1 MTHGSHYLGK
11 LYNDLIANSPQTISI
26 DIPSDMGKGRIAQ
39 TQIKHGIIFSDW
51 QMCYQSDMNVQGTV
65 SKDYM
70 QIIFCLNDAISWGIM
85 DEKRSITIQKNES
98 CIYAGHGGTEY
109 ACYKKDSNFSFKS
122 IKIPIAYFSQL
133 LTDYFDGQEAT
144 AYEKKLLDGIS
155 KVPVTPIMEQ
165 ILAETSQF
173 TQYRGGLG
181 YLYLDGKLL
190 ELLSIYLGE
199 VLELDILMGKNVSMS
214 RTERTAIMEAKRII
228 DSQLAFAPS
237 CEELSHLVHLS
248 TTKLTRGF
256 SSFYG
261 MPIHQYIIE
270 QRLTQAAQ
278 LLLEGDRNVS
288 EIAAIVGYGK
298 PSNLAAAFKK
308 RPVSAFHIRSRRI
321 EISRFLGIQL
331 SVLIRPVH
339 IIGQD
344 AHDAAIV
351 VHGGCHV
358 ILSVLVGLLGHFPA
372 APGHGNAAVV
382 QHVIFHSR
390 LQTVAIASRRGN
402 LGFFHHAVH
411 HRHGDAGQR
420 QDNGNHHKQFNQRE
434 SLGLTVQKRCL
445 HTLPRVA
452 QLQFRASG
460 KQPAPPISK
469 PVPGT
474 AADGITPVHK
484 HPGAFRQPGCLKRM
498 LL

>member
-1 MTHGSHYLGK
+1 MPCCRIN
-11 LYNDLIANSPQTISI
+11 LY
-26 DIPSDMGKGRIAQ
+26 
-39 TQIKHGIIFSDW
+39 
-51 QMCYQSDMNVQGTV
+51 
-65 SKDYM
+65 
-70 QIIFCLNDAISWGIM
+70 
-85 DEKRSITIQKNES
+85 
-98 CIYAGHGGTEY
+98 
-109 ACYKKDSNFSFKS
+109 

-308 RPVSAFHIRSRRI
+308 RYGVAPKNYR
-321 EISRFLGIQL
+321 ESRF
-331 SVLIRPVH
+331 
-339 IIGQD
+339 D
-344 AHDAAIV
+344 
-351 VHGGCHV
+351 
-358 ILSVLVGLLGHFPA
+358 
-372 APGHGNAAVV
+372 
-382 QHVIFHSR
+382 
-390 LQTVAIASRRGN
+390 T
-402 LGFFHHAVH
+402 
-411 HRHGDAGQR
+411 
-420 QDNGNHHKQFNQRE
+420 HK
-434 SLGLTVQKRCL
+434 K
-445 HTLPRVA
+445 
-452 QLQFRASG
+452 
-460 KQPAPPISK
+460 
-469 PVPGT
+469 
-474 AADGITPVHK
+474 
-484 HPGAFRQPGCLKRM
+484 
-498 LL
+498 

>member
-1 MTHGSHYLGK
+1 MGGEPHPMTHGSHYLGK

-288 EIAAIVGYGK
+288 EIAAIVGL
-298 PSNLAAAFKK
+298 SLI
-308 RPVSAFHIRSRRI
+308 HI
-321 EISRFLGIQL
+321 
-331 SVLIRPVH
+331 
-339 IIGQD
+339 
-344 AHDAAIV
+344 
-351 VHGGCHV
+351 
-358 ILSVLVGLLGHFPA
+358 
-372 APGHGNAAVV
+372 
-382 QHVIFHSR
+382 
-390 LQTVAIASRRGN
+390 
-402 LGFFHHAVH
+402 
-411 HRHGDAGQR
+411 
-420 QDNGNHHKQFNQRE
+420 
-434 SLGLTVQKRCL
+434 
-445 HTLPRVA
+445 
-452 QLQFRASG
+452 
-460 KQPAPPISK
+460 
-469 PVPGT
+469 
-474 AADGITPVHK
+474 
-484 HPGAFRQPGCLKRM
+484 
-498 LL
+498 